1 LGPGERE
8 AILLAQEL
16 KADELIIDEL
26 RGRQE
31 AVLRQMRVTGT
42 IGVLRAA
49 AKLGLLDLRDALE
62 RLSRTNFRI
71 DKEFLERL
79 IREEKA

>member
-1 LGPGERE
+1 MGPGERE